1 MPQQLT
7 YNYSSVAQ
15 EVVCAPDAIGGLTG
29 VLDRAG
35 VARAMVVC
43 GPSILEKSDVV
54 RRVQT
59 ALGNRYVGLFSG
71 VAPHS
76 PVHTLAE
83 ARRLAG
89 DLEPDGLVSV
99 GGGST
104 HDTTKGI
111 ATLMG
116 EGGSIQD
123 HQVIFEPPDRVIL
136 PELSPIRAP
145 IITVPTTM
153 GGAEFSRGAGFAD
166 KDLGRKVLVADPGT
180 IPASIVIDGQALATT
195 PMSILLSTAMG
206 QMRIAVETV
215 YSTKHNPISDSMA
228 LHAISMLVQYLPQCP
243 GQDGNPD
250 LDCLLHT
257 KTAASLA
264 SLAGVGGLGLNTATA
279 HHVGGLY
286 DVPHGDANA
295 IMLPH
300 TMRFNAEASAD
311 RQALIAQAM
320 GVDTAGMSDYDAA
333 LAAANAVE
341 DLRIS
346 LGLPGRLRDVGV
358 PEEGL
363 ELIAA
368 ATLHDRALAT
378 NPRPVTDAGPIMSV
392 LRNSW

>member
-1 MPQQLT
+1 MAQPLT
-7 YNYSSVAQ
+7 YSYKSVAQ
-15 EVVCAPDAIGGLTG
+15 EVVCAEDAISGLPG
-29 VLDRAG
+29 ILDRAG
-35 VARAMVVC
+35 VNRAMVVC

-54 RRVQT
+54 QRVQT
-59 ALGNRYVGLFSG
+59 ALGDRYAGIFSG
-71 VAPHS
+71 VAPHG
-76 PVHTLAE
+76 PVHTLDE
-83 ARRLAG
+83 AMRLAG
-89 DLEPDGLVSV
+89 EIKPNVLVSV

-111 ATLMG
+111 ATLLG
-116 EGGSIQD
+116 EGGTIHD
-123 HQVIFEPPDRVIL
+123 HQVIFEPPDKVIL
-136 PELSPIRAP
+136 PEFSPDRVP

-153 GGAEFSRGAGFAD
+153 GAAELSRGAGFAD
-166 KDLGRKVLVADPGT
+166 KNLGRKVLIADPGT
-180 IPASIVIDGQALATT
+180 IPSYIVIDGQALATT

-206 QMRIAVETV
+206 QLRIAVETV

-228 LHAISMLVQYLPQCP
+228 LHSISMLVKYLPQCP
-243 GQDGNPD
+243 GSNGNLD
-250 LDCLLHT
+250 VDCLLNT

-320 GVDTAGMSDYDAA
+320 GIDTGGMSDYDAA
-333 LAAANAVE
+333 MAAADAVE
-341 DLRIS
+341 DLRVS

-378 NPRPVTDAGPIMSV
+378 NPSPVTDAGPIMAV
-392 LRNSW
+392 LRSSW

>member
-7 YNYSSVAQ
+7 YSYSSVAQ
-15 EVVCAPDAIGGLTG
+15 EVVCAPDAISGLSG

-35 VARAMVVC
+35 ITRAMMVC

-54 RRVQT
+54 QRVQT
-59 ALGNRYVGLFSG
+59 ALGDRFVGLFSG

-76 PVHTLAE
+76 PVHTLDE
-83 ARRLAG
+83 AMRLAR
-89 DLEPDGLVSV
+89 DLKPDGLVSV

-111 ATLMG
+111 ATLLG
-116 EGGSIQD
+116 EGGTIHD
-123 HQVIFEPPDRVIL
+123 HQVIFEPPDKIIL
-136 PELSPIRAP
+136 PDFSSDRVP
-145 IITVPTTM
+145 IIAVSTTM
-153 GGAEFSRGAGFAD
+153 GAAELSRGAGFAD
-166 KDLGRKVLVADPGT
+166 KDLGRKVSVADPGT
-180 IPASIVIDGQALATT
+180 IPRYIIIDGQALATT

-206 QMRIAVETV
+206 QLRVAVESV
-215 YSTKHNPISDSMA
+215 YSIKHNPISDSLA
-228 LHAISMLVQYLPQCP
+228 LQAISMLVRYLPQCP
-243 GQDGNPD
+243 GLD
-250 LDCLLHT
+250 LDCLLNT
-257 KTAASLA
+257 KTAAAMA
-264 SLAGVGGLGLNTATA
+264 SLGSVGGGINTATA

-300 TMRFNAEASAD
+300 SMRFNAEASAG

-320 GVDTAGMSDYDAA
+320 GIDTSGMSDYDAS
-333 LAAANAVE
+333 LAAADAVE
-341 DLRIS
+341 DLRNS

-368 ATLHDRALAT
+368 ATLQDRALAT

-392 LRNSW
+392 LRSSW

>member
-1 MPQQLT
+1 MAQPLT
-7 YNYSSVAQ
+7 YSYSSVTQ
-15 EVVCAPDAIGGLTG
+15 EVVCAGDAISGLPG

-35 VARAMVVC
+35 VTRAMVLC

-54 RRVQT
+54 QRVRT
-59 ALGNRYVGLFSG
+59 ALGDRFAGLFSG

-76 PVHTLAE
+76 PVHTLDE
-83 ARRLAG
+83 AMRVAG
-89 DLEPDGLVSV
+89 DLKPDGLVSV

-104 HDTTKGI
+104 HDTTKGV
-111 ATLMG
+111 ATLLG
-116 EGGSIQD
+116 EGGTIHD
-123 HQVIFEPPDRVIL
+123 HQVIFEPPDKVIL
-136 PELSPIRAP
+136 PDLSPGRVP
-145 IITVPTTM
+145 IIAVPTTM

-180 IPASIVIDGQALATT
+180 IPCSIVIDGQALVTT

-215 YSTKHNPISDSMA
+215 YSTKHNPISDAMA
-228 LHAISMLVQYLPQCP
+228 LSAISMLVKYLPQCP
-243 GQDGNPD
+243 GLD

-295 IMLPH
+295 IMLPN

-320 GVDTAGMSDYDAA
+320 GIDTAGMSDQDAA
-333 LAAANAVE
+333 LAAADAVE
-341 DLRIS
+341 ALRDS

-378 NPRPVTDAGPIMSV
+378 NPRPVTDAGPIMAV
-392 LRNSW
+392 LRSSW

>member
-1 MPQQLT
+1 MAQTLT
-7 YNYSSVAQ
+7 YSYSSVAQ
-15 EVVCAPDAIGGLTG
+15 EVVCAPDAISGLPG

-35 VARAMVVC
+35 VSRAMVVC

-54 RRVQT
+54 QRVQA
-59 ALGNRYVGLFSG
+59 ALGDRYLGLFSG

-76 PVHTLAE
+76 PVHTLDE
-83 ARRLAG
+83 AMRLAER
-89 DLEPDGLVSV
+89 LKPDALVSV

-111 ATLMG
+111 ATLLG
-116 EGGSIQD
+116 EGGTIHD
-123 HQVIFEPPDRVIL
+123 HQVIFEPPDKIIL
-136 PELSPIRAP
+136 PDLSSDRVP
-145 IITVPTTM
+145 IIAVSTTM
-153 GGAEFSRGAGFAD
+153 GAAELSRGAGFAD
-166 KDLGRKVLVADPGT
+166 KDLGRKVSVADPGT
-180 IPASIVIDGQALATT
+180 IPRYIVIDGQALATT

-206 QMRIAVETV
+206 QLRVAVESV
-215 YSTKHNPISDSMA
+215 YSTKHNPISDS
-228 LHAISMLVQYLPQCP
+228 LVLQAISMLVKYLPQCP
-243 GQDGNPD
+243 D
-250 LDCLLHT
+250 LDVDCPLNT
-257 KTAASLA
+257 KTAAAMA
-264 SLAGVGGLGLNTATA
+264 SLGSVGGGINTATA

-300 TMRFNAEASAD
+300 SMRFNAEASAD

-320 GVDTAGMSDYDAA
+320 GLDTAEMTDLDAA
-333 LAAANAVE
+333 LAAADAVE
-341 DLRIS
+341 KLRVS

-368 ATLHDRALAT
+368 ATLQVRALST
-378 NPRPVTDAGPIMSV
+378 NPRPVTVAGPIMTV

>member
-1 MPQQLT
+1 MTQPLT
-7 YNYSSVAQ
+7 FNFNSVAQ
-15 EVVCAPDAIGGLTG
+15 EVVCAPDAISDLSG
-29 VLDRAG
+29 VLDRLGAT
-35 VARAMVVC
+35 RAMVTC
-43 GPSILEKSDVV
+43 GPSILEKSDVIQ
-54 RRVQT
+54 RVQA
-59 ALGNRYVGLFSG
+59 ALGDRFVGLFSG

-76 PVHTLAE
+76 PVSTLDE
-83 ARRLAG
+83 AMLLAA
-89 DLEPDGLVSV
+89 DVKPDVLVSV

-111 ATLMG
+111 ATLLG
-116 EGGSIQD
+116 EGGRIHD
-123 HQVIFEPPDRVIL
+123 HQVIFEPPNKITHPKLSTERV
-136 PELSPIRAP
+136 PIV
-145 IITVPTTM
+145 TVTTTM
-153 GGAEFSRGAGFAD
+153 GGAELSRGAGFAD
-166 KDLGRKVLVADPGT
+166 KDLGRKVLVADPST
-180 IPASIVIDGQALATT
+180 IPRSIIIDGQALVTT

-215 YSTKHNPISDSMA
+215 YSTRHNPISDSMA
-228 LHAISMLVQYLPQCP
+228 LHAISMLMEYLPKCP
-243 GQDGNPD
+243 DLD
-250 LDCLLHT
+250 LDCLLNT

-279 HHVGGLY
+279 HHVGGLF

-311 RQALIAQAM
+311 RQALIAGAM
-320 GVDTAGMSDYDAA
+320 GVKTAGMSDMDAA
-333 LAAANAVE
+333 LAAADAVE
-341 DLRIS
+341 SLRVS

-378 NPRPVTDAGPIMSV
+378 NPTPVTDAGPIMTV
-392 LRNSW
+392 LRSSW

>member
-1 MPQQLT
+1 MAQPLT
-7 YNYSSVAQ
+7 FSFNSVAQ
-15 EVVCAPDAIGGLTG
+15 EVVCAPDSISGLSG
-29 VLDRAG
+29 VLDRLG
-35 VARAMVVC
+35 TSRAMVTC
-43 GPSILEKSDVV
+43 GPSILEKSDVIQ
-54 RRVQT
+54 RVQA
-59 ALGNRYVGLFSG
+59 ALGDRFVGLFSG

-76 PVHTLAE
+76 PVHTLDA
-83 ARRLAG
+83 AMRLAA
-89 DLEPDGLVSV
+89 DVKPDVLVSV

-111 ATLMG
+111 ATLRG
-116 EGGSIQD
+116 EGGKIHD
-123 HQVIFEPPDRVIL
+123 HQVMFEPPDKITHPKLSSERV
-136 PELSPIRAP
+136 P
-145 IITVPTTM
+145 IITIPTTM
-153 GGAEFSRGAGFAD
+153 GGAELSRGAGFAD
-166 KDLGRKVLVADPGT
+166 KDLGRKVLVADPAT
-180 IPASIVIDGQALATT
+180 IPRSIIIDGQALATT

-228 LHAISMLVQYLPQCP
+228 LHAISMLMEYLPKCP
-243 GQDGNPD
+243 GLDV
-250 LDCLLHT
+250 DCLLNT

-264 SLAGVGGLGLNTATA
+264 SLSGVGGLGLNTATA
-279 HHVGGLY
+279 HHVGGLF

-295 IMLPH
+295 IMLPQ

-311 RQALIAQAM
+311 RQALIAGAM
-320 GVDTAGMSDYDAA
+320 GVKTQGMSDMDAA
-333 LAAANAVE
+333 MAAADAVE
-341 DLRIS
+341 SLRVS

-378 NPRPVTDAGPIMSV
+378 NPTPVTDSGPIMTV

>member
-1 MPQQLT
+1 MAQPLT
-7 YNYSSVAQ
+7 FSFNSVAQ
-15 EVVCAPDAIGGLTG
+15 EVVCAPDSISGLSG
-29 VLDRAG
+29 VLDRLG
-35 VARAMVVC
+35 TSRAMVTC
-43 GPSILEKSDVV
+43 GPSILEKSDVIQ
-54 RRVQT
+54 RVQA
-59 ALGNRYVGLFSG
+59 ALGDRFVGLFSG

-76 PVHTLAE
+76 PVHTLDA
-83 ARRLAG
+83 AMRLAA
-89 DLEPDGLVSV
+89 DVKPDVLVSV

-111 ATLMG
+111 ATLRG
-116 EGGSIQD
+116 EGGKIHD
-123 HQVIFEPPDRVIL
+123 HQVMFEPPDKITHPKLSSERV
-136 PELSPIRAP
+136 P
-145 IITVPTTM
+145 IITIPTTM
-153 GGAEFSRGAGFAD
+153 GGAELSRGAGFAD
-166 KDLGRKVLVADPGT
+166 KDLGRKVLVADPAT
-180 IPASIVIDGQALATT
+180 IPRSIIIDGQALATT

-228 LHAISMLVQYLPQCP
+228 LHAISMLMEYLPKCP
-243 GQDGNPD
+243 GLDV
-250 LDCLLHT
+250 DCLLNT

-264 SLAGVGGLGLNTATA
+264 SLSGVGGLGLNTATA
-279 HHVGGLY
+279 HHVGGLF

-295 IMLPH
+295 IMLPQ

-311 RQALIAQAM
+311 RQALIAGAM
-320 GVDTAGMSDYDAA
+320 GVKTQGMSDMDAA
-333 LAAANAVE
+333 MAAADAVE
-341 DLRIS
+341 SLRVS

-378 NPRPVTDAGPIMSV
+378 NPTPVTDAGPIMTV

>member
-1 MPQQLT
+1 MSQPLT
-7 YNYSSVAQ
+7 YSYNSVTQ
-15 EVVCAPDAIGGLTG
+15 EVVCAPDAISGLPG
-29 VLDRAG
+29 ILDRAG
-35 VARAMVVC
+35 IKRAMVVC

-54 RRVQT
+54 QRVRT
-59 ALGNRYVGLFSG
+59 ALGDRFAGLFSG

-76 PVHTLAE
+76 PVHTLDE
-83 ARRLAG
+83 AMRVAG
-89 DLEPDGLVSV
+89 DLKPDGLVSV

-104 HDTTKGI
+104 HDTTKGV
-111 ATLMG
+111 ATLLG
-116 EGGSIQD
+116 EGGTIHD
-123 HQVIFEPPDRVIL
+123 HQVIFEPPDKVIL
-136 PELSPIRAP
+136 PDLSPGRVP
-145 IITVPTTM
+145 IIAVPTTM

-180 IPASIVIDGQALATT
+180 IPCSIVIDGQALVTT

-215 YSTKHNPISDSMA
+215 YSTKHNPISDAMA
-228 LHAISMLVQYLPQCP
+228 LSAISMLVKYLPQCP
-243 GQDGNPD
+243 GLD

-295 IMLPH
+295 IMLPN

-320 GVDTAGMSDYDAA
+320 GIDTAGMSDQDAA
-333 LAAANAVE
+333 LAAADAVE
-341 DLRIS
+341 DLRDS

-378 NPRPVTDAGPIMSV
+378 NPRPVTDAGPIMAV
-392 LRNSW
+392 LRSSW